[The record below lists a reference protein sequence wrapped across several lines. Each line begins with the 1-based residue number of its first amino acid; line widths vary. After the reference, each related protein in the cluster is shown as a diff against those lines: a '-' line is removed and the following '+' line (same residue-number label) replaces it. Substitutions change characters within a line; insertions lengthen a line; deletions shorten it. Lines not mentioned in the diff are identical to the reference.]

1 MNLIGGINVPDEYQV
16 KIAECLKQ
24 DLKGVS
30 QEIIRQAREAAE
42 KRLTTQPEV
51 YGRPLRG
58 GLHGFWR
65 IHVGDYRLIYRI
77 QGKVVTVYALL
88 HRKLVYDRMRQRLRF

>member
-1 MNLIGGINVPDEYQV
+1 MTLTGVISVHEEYQI

-24 DLKGVS
+24 DLKGVPR
-30 QEIIRQAREAAE
+30 EIRQQAREATE
-42 KRLTTQPEV
+42 KRLKSHPEL
-51 YGRPLRG
+51 YGRRLGG

-77 QGKVVTVYALL
+77 QGKVVTVFALL
-88 HRKLVYDRMRQRLRF
+88 HRKLVYDRIRQRLCI